1 MIIYFLFSLDDWDEC
16 EIELDFELLV
26 IEISEPNLYSRQ
38 KNSQYEDLVPCGTQD
53 KWNTMISLNLEKQ
66 LSFLLCLVF
75 VVFILI
81 VTNRLLPDSVVRL
94 FIWNKH

>member
-16 EIELDFELLV
+16 EIEIDFELLV

-38 KNSQYEDLVPCGTQD
+38 KNSQYEDLVLCGTQD